1 MKPSTLQRTHAI
13 LAIIWLLMP
22 VPVLILGLQ
31 GSVTLVLCFSIYAN
45 AAGHFAA
52 WQATRVE
59 VLMEEQEDDRQ
70 SEN

>member
-1 MKPSTLQRTHAI
+1 
-13 LAIIWLLMP
+13 MP
-22 VPVLILGLQ
+22 VPVLLLGLQ

-59 VLMEEQEDDRQ
+59 VRQ
-70 SEN
+70 DEIEAERRCE